1 MYGRLS
7 SVLRTISKIITNIR
21 KRNRLFPA
29 FRRPGQAGSTEPN
42 RLKRPRSPC
51 PVFWLYIAIY
61 LLNRKERVRQGL
73 GRTYPSWPVSA
84 LATILLLLHAHG
96 PSLAADS
103 ARGSRV
109 KPSPS
114 KPFLTRT
121 DHVLALGLGDW
132 GVEALDWRRVC
143 SVLYHPP
150 ERCCRIE
157 GSSLHLCSALLCVL
171 KPKNGWRRTGRQAS
185 TPTTSGRSDTNHS
198 SEFLLSVSPDSDG
211 ESRRMRSRSDKRP
224 PDSGTRVS
232 VAADRP
238 PAPACVR
245 SVAVTGAVPR
255 AT

>member
-1 MYGRLS
+1 MYGHLS

-21 KRNRLFPA
+21 KRNRLFHA

-51 PVFWLYIAIY
+51 PVFRMQSDA
-61 LLNRKERVRQGL
+61 NKQGL
-73 GRTYPSWPVSA
+73 SWPVSV

>member
-1 MYGRLS
+1 LYGHLS

-29 FRRPGQAGSTEPN
+29 FRRPGQAGSTQLN
-42 RLKRPRSPC
+42 RPKRPRSPC

-109 KPSPS
+109 KASPS

-157 GSSLHLCSALLCVL
+157 GSSLHLCSALRSQAE
-171 KPKNGWRRTGRQAS
+171 KWMASHRQAGRHLPPPRAVGLTLTTRPNS
-185 TPTTSGRSDTNHS
+185 YSLFLRILTASHVACGPEATSGRRTPARASPSPPTVRRHQHVCG
-198 SEFLLSVSPDSDG
+198 LS
-211 ESRRMRSRSDKRP
+211 R
-224 PDSGTRVS
+224 
-232 VAADRP
+232 
-238 PAPACVR
+238 
-245 SVAVTGAVPR
+245 
-255 AT
+255 